1 MLLDPS
7 HPILVLKIL
16 TPWETLRSLV
26 AESLKKDT
34 RGIQRD
40 IDHHLRAMVLK
51 MFFNCSYRGLVYHL
65 ESDYYARSFCNF
77 EIDDICYDHTAYMK
91 FCNELSPDVHQKIN
105 FIFIGVGAE
114 LGLTEL
120 SHLDQDS
127 TVKEAFVT
135 YPTDAKNLKTMT
147 LMINRCLKY
156 FFRNGFEKETT
167 FALKFNL
174 DKALKDF
181 RKYFFEKDRERKMAI
196 LSAISKRVAILIGA
210 SLKAFREIE
219 ANHQP
224 KIKWYIVKKLEKI
237 EKYAE
242 IYIKQVQHYC
252 RTGRACKNK
261 ILSFHIEDVT
271 PIQKG
276 KDHKKYEFG
285 QVWQVGRLD
294 GNFCFG
300 SFSESDLHFH
310 DSSAV
315 KEILETL
322 VSNVGEEIYLNIK
335 TFAADR
341 GYFSQDNFD
350 ALDCLGISEQ
360 GIHPKGK
367 APWRISDKD
376 NATEL
381 INRRAGIEP
390 IIGHLKSLGLGKS
403 IMKTD
408 AGTKA
413 EGARSFIAFN
423 IRKILSGL
431 AVL

>member
-1 MLLDPS
+1 M
-7 HPILVLKIL
+7 ILKIY
-16 TPWETLRSLV
+16 
-26 AESLKKDT
+26 
-34 RGIQRD
+34 
-40 IDHHLRAMVLK
+40 
-51 MFFNCSYRGLVYHL
+51 FNCTYRGLVDHL
-65 ESDYYARSFCNF
+65 ESNYYAREFCNF
-77 EIDDICYDHTAYMK
+77 EKDDRCYDHTAYMK

-120 SHLDQDS
+120 SHFDMDS

-147 LMINRCLKY
+147 LMINRCLQY
-156 FFRNGFEKETT
+156 FFKNGFEKETL

-174 DKALKDF
+174 KKTLKDF
-181 RKYFFEKDRERKMAI
+181 RKYFFEKDKIKKTAL
-196 LSAISKRVAILIGA
+196 LSAICKRVTILIGS
-210 SLKAFREIE
+210 SLKAFRDIKV
-219 ANHQP
+219 NYQP
-224 KIKWYIVKKLEKI
+224 KVKWYIKTKLEKI
-237 EKYAE
+237 EKNAE

-261 ILSFHIEDVT
+261 ILSFHIEDIA

-285 QVWQVGRLD
+285 QVWQVGRFD
-294 GNFCFG
+294 GNFCYG
-300 SFSESDLHFH
+300 AFSESDLHFH

-315 KEILETL
+315 KKMFETL
-322 VSNVGEEIYLNIK
+322 VSNVGEEIDLNIK

-341 GYFSQDNFD
+341 GYFSQENFET
-350 ALDCLGISEQ
+350 LDSLGISEQ

-367 APWRISDKD
+367 ASWRISNKD

-390 IIGHLKSLGLGKS
+390 IIGHLKRLGLGKS
-403 IMKTD
+403 RMKTD
-408 AGTKA
+408 IGTKA

-431 AVL
+431 AIL